1 MNNSVFRKIME
12 NIRKHKDINLVTTE
26 AGRNVLITEPNYK
39 TTNFLSKNLLGIEMR
54 RTKMIMNKPVYLGLV
69 ILEISKTAMYQFW

>member
-12 NIRKHKDINLVTTE
+12 NIRKHKGIYLVTTE
-26 AGRNVLITEPNYK
+26 ARRNVLITEPNYK

-69 ILEISKTAMYQFW
+69 ILEISKIALCEF

>member
-26 AGRNVLITEPNYK
+26 ARRNVLITEPNYK

-69 ILEISKTAMYQFW
+69 ILEISKIALCEF

>member
-1 MNNSVFRKIME
+1 ME

-26 AGRNVLITEPNYK
+26 ARRNVLITEPNYK

-69 ILEISKTAMYQFW
+69 ILEISKIALCEF

>member
-12 NIRKHKDINLVTTE
+12 NIRKHKDIYLVTTE
-26 AGRNVLITEPNYK
+26 ARRNVLITEPNYK

-69 ILEISKTAMYQFW
+69 ILEISKTAMYQF